1 MRKSE
6 TLMIRI
12 DPDLK
17 RRSESAARRAGRTL
31 SAFVLHAIERETHH
45 VEKREQR
52 VVESTPKSFSGVP
65 TFFRAACATAQSGG
79 EFGYDNAGF
88 ALAGALESLVP
99 YDAEGGEWDDA
110 LEELRESARAEDYEA
125 VIAWFKNSM
134 PKCLELVPSRRR
146 ERFAEGVCRYEA
158 EKGI

>member
-65 TFFRAACATAQSGG
+65 TFLRAALDKYQVRIG
-79 EFGYDNAGF
+79 
-88 ALAGALESLVP
+88 VP
-99 YDAEGGEWDDA
+99 QAD
-110 LEELRESARAEDYEA
+110 LRS
-125 VIAWFKNSM
+125 K
-134 PKCLELVPSRRR
+134 
-146 ERFAEGVCRYEA
+146 
-158 EKGI
+158 